1 MASWWVGIGEA
12 PGYGR
17 DCRGRGVGEGIPDGV
32 RDTGDVGM
40 FVEGTDCIL
49 KSLVSEVSF
58 LS

>member
-1 MASWWVGIGEA
+1 MAETA
-12 PGYGR
+12 
-17 DCRGRGVGEGIPDGV
+17 GEGELVRGSLMV

>member
-1 MASWWVGIGEA
+1 MGIGEA